1 MSRAEPGRVAELV
14 AAGADVDDLQ
24 RGGSGTRDE
33 LRAAGRRR
41 RDLLDELTEVAA
53 ARAGRAEAVRASI
66 AATLDAASLDTSLQ
80 DDLLNGRLTA
90 ELAPAVR
97 FLGDVG
103 EAPKS
108 PRPRRTPARPT
119 KATREKPTPVRDDLA
134 VRRAAAA
141 LAEARDRAEAAD
153 VEMSE
158 AEAATREAEEAL
170 EAAHRQVAE
179 LDAALADARAE
190 VTAAK
195 RAVTEATAVRPGC
208 APPTGTPRPHSGSPS
223 ATPPTPT
230 RSRSG
235 ADSAPVAPRKE
246 KKRKYNSESP
256 PPPPPSPP
264 PPHHGA
270 SRGTRCQGP
279 TARSTQR
286 HPTTRSPGPRGRGS
300 SRWVSADE
308 RR

>member
-1 MSRAEPGRVAELV
+1 MAEPIDLDAGLDELFATAPEGFVAAREALVRALKQTDRPDDASTVHALRRPTLAVWGINQMSRAEPDRVAELV

-41 RDLLDELTEVAA
+41 RELLDELTEVAA
-53 ARAGRAEAVRASI
+53 ALAGRAEATRASI
-66 AATLDAASLDTSLQ
+66 AATLDAASLDSSLQ

-97 FLGDVG
+97 FLGDVE
-103 EAPKS
+103 EAPTS
-108 PRPRRTPARPT
+108 ARPRRTPARPT
-119 KATREKPTPVRDDLA
+119 KATREKPKPVRDDLA

-153 VEMSE
+153 DEMRE

-179 LDAALADARAE
+179 LDAALADARAD

-195 RAVTEATAVRPGC
+195 RAVTEANRGETRVRTAQRRAEAALRVAERN
-208 APPTGTPRPHSGSPS
+208 
-223 ATPPTPT
+223 ATD
-230 RSRSG
+230 
-235 ADSAPVAPRKE
+235 ADR
-246 KKRKYNSESP
+246 
-256 PPPPPSPP
+256 
-264 PPHHGA
+264 
-270 SRGTRCQGP
+270 
-279 TARSTQR
+279 
-286 HPTTRSPGPRGRGS
+286 
-300 SRWVSADE
+300 
-308 RR
+308 